1 MDKNTIEEKT
11 IDVSKGVAMLKE
23 RNNRPVSKGLLQ
35 GIAEDRPDEF
45 TLNTDQ
51 VDAMSDYVKKAF
63 TAGYDINPKT
73 QQDGGALKVESLETQ
88 LKQWTYGTNNLTLY
102 ADLLQQG
109 TIKTNSTVL
118 QYPVFEQHG
127 RVGHSQFQPEIGLTN
142 VTGPNIRKKSLNM
155 KYLTQVMQVSYP
167 MQHTAT
173 FADVDTILLNDA
185 VTALSKTIEWAAFYG
200 DASLSGV
207 EGQEGLEF
215 DGLSKLID
223 ADNHFDVR
231 GAQLTPEL
239 FNRAATAIG
248 ERGFGT
254 ATDAYMPISAYADFA
269 NQFLGAQR
277 ISMNASTGQ
286 ISAGNVVDE
295 FVSANGRVKLHSSA
309 VMQLDNV
316 LPERAIRL
324 NAETPAPPLVKAE
337 VVKDA
342 GGKFMKKPEDPKAD
356 FDPAFLDAG
365 VEQSYKVVLVNNF
378 GDSLPSQ
385 EVKATPA
392 DPTDGVKL
400 TISFTTTAK
409 GGITYAAVY
418 RKCAVDNKYYLIKR
432 VPSTGVDD
440 QGQIIFTDLDETIPG
455 TVDVFIGER
464 RLDTIGLAEFIPMC
478 LLPFAPVNTA
488 SQSAVYWGGALALYR
503 PKCWVQLHN
512 VRTTYFAPL
521 NENHMTGVNMYGWG
535 ATR

>member
-1 MDKNTIEEKT
+1 MDKNT
-11 IDVSKGVAMLKE
+11 IDVSKGVEMLKE
-23 RNNRPVSKGLLQ
+23 RNNRPVSKGSRQ
-35 GIAEDRPDEF
+35 GATGNKVSEV
-45 TLNTDQ
+45 TLNKTQ
-51 VDAMSDYVKKAF
+51 IDAMNDYVSKAF
-63 TAGYDINPKT
+63 TAGYDINPAT
-73 QQDGGALKVESLETQ
+73 QRDGGALKVESLDTQ
-88 LKQWTYGTNNLTLY
+88 LKQWTYSTQNLTLY

-109 TIKTNSTVL
+109 VIKSNSTVL
-118 QYPVFEQHG
+118 QYPVLEQHG

-142 VTGPNIRKKSLNM
+142 VTGPNLRKKSVNM

-167 MQHTAT
+167 MQYTST
-173 FADVDTILLNDA
+173 FSDVDTILLDDA

-200 DASLSGV
+200 DASLSGT
-207 EGQEGLEF
+207 EGDGQEGLEF

-239 FNRAATAIG
+239 FNRAATTIG
-248 ERGFGT
+248 ERGFGE
-254 ATDAYMPISAYADFA
+254 ATDAYMPISAYADFS

-286 ISAGNVVDE
+286 VSVGNVANE
-295 FVSANGRVKLHSSA
+295 FVSVNGNVRLHSSA

-316 LPERAIRL
+316 LPERSIRL

-356 FDPAFLDAG
+356 YDPAFLDVG

-385 EVKATPA
+385 EVKATPT

-432 VPSTGVDD
+432 VPKSEVDD

-455 TVDVFIGER
+455 TVDIFIGEKR
-464 RLDTIGLAEFIPMC
+464 QYTIGLVEFIPMC

-521 NENHMTGVNMYGWG
+521 NENHMNGVNVYGYG